1 MTGFNDEA
9 LDFMLNSLKENFPER
24 NADAAKAVFNLA
36 MTYDLDYM
44 ASAGIIKD
52 GAFTDEYYDE
62 DDAFDFIAEHISN
75 AIPDIDTDDL
85 SDFIELYFEY
95 HDAFME
101 EKGLLSWE

>member
-9 LDFMLNSLKENFPER
+9 LEYMLAMLNENCPEQD
-24 NADAAKAVFNLA
+24 ADTAKTVFNLA

-75 AIPDIDTDDL
+75 AL
-85 SDFIELYFEY
+85 SDIGGDELSELIELYFEY

-101 EKGLLSWE
+101 ENGLLSWE